1 MSFCNNQIINYLIKN
16 NITISTAESCTGG
29 LLSYQFIKYKGVSKI
44 YKSGLI
50 CYSNVSKIK
59 KLNISKKNI
68 KKYGAVS
75 PEVAK
80 QMTINLAKIEKTDLS
95 IITTGIAGPT
105 GETKNK
111 PIGLVYIGIKFN
123 KNLSILK
130 KQFKGSRIQIQKK
143 TVNFIFKKIK
153 ELV

>member
-1 MSFCNNQIINYLIKN
+1 MSLYNKKIINYLIKN

-29 LLSYQFIKYKGVSKI
+29 LLSYCFIKYNSASKI
-44 YKSGLI
+44 FKTGFI
-50 CYSNVSKIK
+50 CYSNSSKIK
-59 KLNISKKNI
+59 KLNINKENI

-75 PEVAK
+75 LEVAK
-80 QMTINLAKIEKTDLS
+80 QMTVNLAKIEKTNLS

-105 GETKNK
+105 GGSEDK
-111 PIGLVYIGIKFN
+111 PVGLVYIGLKYNKKLLIYKKKFN
-123 KNLSILK
+123 
-130 KQFKGSRIQIQKK
+130 GTRIQIQKK